1 MGVDH
6 LASRIVF
13 EHPALGPTPVTVRQN
28 VAPPGVGRD
37 ATARLVWDAAAPMA
51 TYLCDHPE
59 VVRGKSVV
67 ELGAGPALPGVVA
80 ARLGAERVVLTDL
93 PTELELPATN
103 AEANGVAG
111 VATAAACPWGDAA
124 AAETLG
130 TFDVVICSDVL
141 YGHRADVARALA
153 VTMRALCKDPG
164 GDGGRGEGG
173 AALLAYFPREKLAED
188 GAFFD
193 TADELFEDPT
203 PREVG
208 GVASNDEELWFFEYR
223 PKRREGVGG

>member
-1 MGVDH
+1 
-6 LASRIVF
+6 
-13 EHPALGPTPVTVRQN
+13 
-28 VAPPGVGRD
+28 
-37 ATARLVWDAAAPMA
+37 MA

-173 AALLAYFPREKLAED
+173 GGAVGVLSAREARGGRGVLRRRGRAVRGSDAEGGRGGRVERRGAVVLRVSTEEAGGRGGMRAAREETD
-188 GAFFD
+188 
-193 TADELFEDPT
+193 
-203 PREVG
+203 
-208 GVASNDEELWFFEYR
+208 ASR
-223 PKRREGVGG
+223 